1 MEDAS
6 HSDLFAPILRSDA
19 LMGPLLLTARLFTT
33 GIFVF
38 YTQKVVTNHASSGF
52 LYLAIAVDLFG
63 VLLVALGYKAR
74 FAALMMAGSILVTL
88 LFRESIGLPSGFFT
102 TLKVLALASGFFFMF
117 ARGPGPLSFDRY
129 RARTLGKLGKN
140 TKANFLSRVFNSKE
154 AMAPLLL
161 VARIVSTLVF
171 FAAGIG
177 KIAHT
182 PVTQAYMMRHNPH
195 VATNLVYLA
204 ILTQFIFPV
213 LVLLGYKTR
222 YGALALSGF
231 CIIATAL
238 FHAEFGVPSEVE
250 QFLLD
255 FAIAGGFLFMFAQ
268 GPGPLS
274 LDARSARSHKT
285 I

>member
-1 MEDAS
+1 
-6 HSDLFAPILRSDA
+6 
-19 LMGPLLLTARLFTT
+19 
-33 GIFVF
+33 
-38 YTQKVVTNHASSGF
+38 
-52 LYLAIAVDLFG
+52 
-63 VLLVALGYKAR
+63 
-74 FAALMMAGSILVTL
+74 
-88 LFRESIGLPSGFFT
+88 
-102 TLKVLALASGFFFMF
+102 MF
-117 ARGPGPLSFDRY
+117 AYGPGPLSFDRY
-129 RARTLGKLGKN
+129 RAGTLGKLDKKAN
-140 TKANFLSRVFNSKE
+140 ANFLSRVLNSKE

-177 KIAHT
+177 KIVHT
-182 PVTQAYMMRHNPH
+182 PVTRAYMIRHNPH
-195 VATNLVYLA
+195 VPTSLVYLA

-231 CIIATAL
+231 CIIATVL

-274 LDARSARSHKT
+274 LDARSAPSHK
-285 I
+285 II

>member
-1 MEDAS
+1 MEEDS
-6 HSDLFAPILRSDA
+6 QLDLFAPILRSDA
-19 LMGPLLLTARLFTT
+19 LMGPLLLAARLFTT

-38 YTQKVVTNHASSGF
+38 YTQNVVTNNAPSGF

-63 VLLVALGYKAR
+63 VVLVALGYKAR
-74 FAALMMAGSILVTL
+74 FAALMMAGSILATL
-88 LFRESIGLPSGFFT
+88 LFRESMGLPRGFFT
-102 TLKVLALASGFFFMF
+102 TLKVLAVASGFFFMF
-117 ARGPGPLSFDRY
+117 AYGPGPLSFDRY
-129 RARTLGKLGKN
+129 RASTLGKLDK
-140 TKANFLSRVFNSKE
+140 KANTNFLYRVLNSKE
-154 AMAPLLL
+154 AIAPLLL

-177 KIAHT
+177 KIVHT
-182 PVTQAYMMRHNPH
+182 PVTRAYMTRHNPH
-195 VATNLVYLA
+195 VPTNLVYLA
-204 ILTQFIFPV
+204 VLTQFIFPV

-231 CIIATAL
+231 CIIATVL

-274 LDARSARSHKT
+274 LDARSARSHK
-285 I
+285 II